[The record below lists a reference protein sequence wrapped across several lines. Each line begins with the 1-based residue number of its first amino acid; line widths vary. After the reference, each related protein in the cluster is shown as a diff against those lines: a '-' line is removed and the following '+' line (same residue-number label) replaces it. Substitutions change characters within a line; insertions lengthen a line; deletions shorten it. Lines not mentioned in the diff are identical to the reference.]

1 MMRDYVCGLLIIEV
15 TVIVFSKKHAR
26 SKEIDNRLALQGTYL
41 IKNILIHKKKIWN
54 TAIVTTR
61 RRNETVG

>member
-41 IKNILIHKKKIWN
+41 IKNILIHKKKI
-54 TAIVTTR
+54 
-61 RRNETVG
+61 